1 MARGRLITEELRNRI
16 IKLKTEGLSRPQIK
30 ERLGVSD
37 WAITRTLKDSSK
49 FVYKGVF
56 NWSGEIITL
65 YTSTNSTQRAM
76 KNFSHQ
82 LAIRTGYSA
91 RYIREYFSPDTNN
104 WGIEI
109 VKGGKSEKGDK

>member
-1 MARGRLITEELRNRI
+1 MARGELITEEIKKKINDLRA
-16 IKLKTEGLSRPQIK
+16 KGFSRPLIK

-37 WAITRTLKDSSK
+37 WVITKALKDSSK
-49 FVYKGVF
+49 ATYKGVF

-65 YTSTNSTQRAM
+65 YTSTSSVQRAM

-91 RYIREYFSPDTNN
+91 KYVKEYFSPEANN
-104 WGIEI
+104 WEI
-109 VKGGKSEKGDK
+109 KKMKGEKDEKEKR